1 MAAPLLPPSS
11 EISATRARRARRP
24 HRASPSR
31 NDRVEAQRT
40 LPPSDRVG
48 DDARA
53 DLDQWLRHVTFART
67 RDGELLAQLVEDY
80 RGYAAALAHRLH
92 RDGESLDDLVQVAM
106 EALLLSL
113 QRFEPARSIPFMAFA
128 TPTIVGSLKRHYRDR
143 GWALRVPRRVHDL
156 VAPARK
162 AADELAAEFGRPAM
176 VGEIAERLGVEVET
190 LLRAEEAAHA
200 RAAVSLDA
208 VMGSGL
214 RRADSIGGED
224 GAMTLAENRLALRQA
239 LEHLDPEDQDLLR
252 LYFCEEWSQRA
263 IGEHIGVS
271 QMQVS
276 RRISAAVRRLRA
288 RMVEQ

>member
-1 MAAPLLPPSS
+1 MAAPMIPPSPATS
-11 EISATRARRARRP
+11 GTRARRAHRRR
-24 HRASPSR
+24 RASPSR
-31 NDRVEAQRT
+31 NDRAEAQRT
-40 LPPSDRVG
+40 LPPSDRAPG
-48 DDARA
+48 DDRA
-53 DLDQWLRHVTFART
+53 DFDQWLRHVTFART
-67 RDGELLAQLVEDY
+67 RDQELLAQLVEDY

-92 RDGESLDDLVQVAM
+92 RDGEALDDLVQVAM

-176 VGEIAERLGVEVET
+176 IDEIAERLGVDVET

-214 RRADSIGGED
+214 RRSDSIGGED
-224 GAMTLAENRLALRQA
+224 GAMTGAENRMALRQA
-239 LEHLDPEDQDLLR
+239 LTHLDPEDQELLR

-263 IGEHIGVS
+263 IGDHVGVS

>member
-1 MAAPLLPPSS
+1 MAAPMIPPPSATS
-11 EISATRARRARRP
+11 GTRARRAHGRR
-24 HRASPSR
+24 RASPSQ

-40 LPPSDRVG
+40 LPPSDRAPG
-48 DDARA
+48 DDRA
-53 DLDQWLRHVTFART
+53 DFDQWLRHVTFART
-67 RDGELLAQLVEDY
+67 RDQELLAQLVEDY

-176 VGEIAERLGVEVET
+176 IDEIAERLGVEVET

-224 GAMTLAENRLALRQA
+224 GAMTGAENRLALRQA
-239 LEHLDPEDQDLLR
+239 LTHLDPEDQELLR

-263 IGEHIGVS
+263 IGEHVGVS

>member
-1 MAAPLLPPSS
+1 MAAPLTPPPSEMCVRRVRRRHERS
-11 EISATRARRARRP
+11 PNRHDRA
-24 HRASPSR
+24 
-31 NDRVEAQRT
+31 VAQRT
-40 LPPSDRVG
+40 LPPSDRAPG
-48 DDARA
+48 DDRA
-53 DLDQWLRHVTFART
+53 DFDQWLRHVTFART
-67 RDGELLAQLVEDY
+67 RDQELLAQLVEDY

-176 VGEIAERLGVEVET
+176 IDEIAARLGVEVET

-224 GAMTLAENRLALRQA
+224 GAMTGAENRLALRQA
-239 LEHLDPEDQDLLR
+239 LTHLDPEDQELLR

-263 IGEHIGVS
+263 IGEHVGVS

>member
-1 MAAPLLPPSS
+1 MAAPLTPPSS
-11 EISATRARRARRP
+11 AISGTRARTARRRR
-24 HRASPSR
+24 RASPSR
-31 NDRVEAQRT
+31 NDRAEAQRT
-40 LPPSDRVG
+40 LPPSDRVAA
-48 DDARA
+48 DAQA

-67 RDGELLAQLVEDY
+67 RDKELLAQLVEDY

-92 RDGESLDDLVQVAM
+92 RDGEALDDLVQVAM

-162 AADELAAEFGRPAM
+162 AADELAAELGRPARIE
-176 VGEIAERLGVEVET
+176 EIAERLGVQVET

-224 GAMTLAENRLALRQA
+224 GALTGTENRLALRQA
-239 LEHLDPEDQDLLR
+239 LGHLGAEDQELLR

-288 RMVEQ
+288 HMAEV